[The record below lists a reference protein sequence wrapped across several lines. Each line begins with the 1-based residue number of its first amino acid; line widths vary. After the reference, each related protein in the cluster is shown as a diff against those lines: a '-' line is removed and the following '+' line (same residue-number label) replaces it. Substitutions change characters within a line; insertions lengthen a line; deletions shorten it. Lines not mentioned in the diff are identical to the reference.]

1 MARGKQIIVKISK
14 STSECLDIFIKHCQ
28 TKNLSPE
35 TIKTYRYECEAF
47 IKWYKEE
54 QEKTDIEDITAD
66 TLGEYIIFLQEKEI
80 SQTYIATKLRQLRA
94 FLYFCMDREYLVK
107 FTVTIPK
114 ADEVIKE
121 PYTQKELERLIKK
134 PTSSNWVE
142 WRCWAMVN
150 YLLSTGNRLATVLN
164 VKIEDVDFV
173 NNLIKL
179 NKLKNR
185 KQQYIPMSSG
195 LKDVLKTYLRL
206 WEHTDTDY
214 LFPEYEGKQL
224 STRGA
229 QWSIRNYNLNRGVM
243 RTSIHLFRH
252 TYAKYYIVA
261 GGEATHLQRLL
272 GHSTLAMTNHYINLY
287 STDLQKNYD
296 KFNPLDNLTR
306 EMA

>member
-134 PTSSNWVE
+134 PTSANWVE

>member
-94 FLYFCMDREYLVK
+94 FLYFCMDREYLEK

-195 LKDVLKTYLRL
+195 LKDVLKTHLRL
-206 WEHTDTDY
+206 WEHSDTDY

>member
-150 YLLSTGNRLATVLN
+150 YLLSTGNRLATVVN
-164 VKIEDVDFV
+164 IKIEDIDFYT
-173 NNLIKL
+173 NLIKL
-179 NKLKNR
+179 TTLKNR
-185 KQQYIPMSSG
+185 KQQYNIS
-195 LKDVLKTYLRL
+195 
-206 WEHTDTDY
+206 H
-214 LFPEYEGKQL
+214 
-224 STRGA
+224 
-229 QWSIRNYNLNRGVM
+229 
-243 RTSIHLFRH
+243 
-252 TYAKYYIVA
+252 KYV
-261 GGEATHLQRLL
+261 
-272 GHSTLAMTNHYINLY
+272 
-287 STDLQKNYD
+287 
-296 KFNPLDNLTR
+296 
-306 EMA
+306 

>member
-94 FLYFCMDREYLVK
+94 FLYFCMDRDYLVK

-134 PTSSNWVE
+134 PTSSNWVD

-150 YLLSTGNRLATVLN
+150 YLLSTGNRHATVLN

>member
-14 STSECLDIFIKHCQ
+14 STSECLDIFIKHCH

-47 IKWYKEE
+47 IKWYKDE
-54 QEKTDIEDITAD
+54 QEKKDIEEITAD
-66 TLGEYIIFLQEKEI
+66 TIGEYIIFLQEKGI
-80 SQTYIATKLRQLRA
+80 SQSYIATKLRQLRA
-94 FLYFCMDREYLVK
+94 FLYFCMDREYLEK

-134 PTSSNWVE
+134 PTSANWVE

-164 VKIEDVDFV
+164 VKIEDIDFV

-195 LKDVLKTYLRL
+195 LREVLKTYLRL

>member
-1 MARGKQIIVKISK
+1 
-14 STSECLDIFIKHCQ
+14 
-28 TKNLSPE
+28 
-35 TIKTYRYECEAF
+35 
-47 IKWYKEE
+47 
-54 QEKTDIEDITAD
+54 
-66 TLGEYIIFLQEKEI
+66 
-80 SQTYIATKLRQLRA
+80 
-94 FLYFCMDREYLVK
+94 
-107 FTVTIPK
+107 
-114 ADEVIKE
+114 
-121 PYTQKELERLIKK
+121 
-134 PTSSNWVE
+134 
-142 WRCWAMVN
+142 MVN

>member
-214 LFPEYEGKQL
+214 LFPEYE
-224 STRGA
+224 
-229 QWSIRNYNLNRGVM
+229 
-243 RTSIHLFRH
+243 
-252 TYAKYYIVA
+252 
-261 GGEATHLQRLL
+261 
-272 GHSTLAMTNHYINLY
+272 
-287 STDLQKNYD
+287 
-296 KFNPLDNLTR
+296 
-306 EMA
+306 

>member
-94 FLYFCMDREYLVK
+94 FLYFCMDRDYLVK

>member
-54 QEKTDIEDITAD
+54 QEKTAIEEITAD
-66 TLGEYIIFLQEKEI
+66 TIGEYIIFLQEKGI

-94 FLYFCMDREYLVK
+94 FLYFCMDREYLEK

-134 PTSSNWVE
+134 PTSANWVE

>member
-94 FLYFCMDREYLVK
+94 FLYFCMDRDYLVK

-195 LKDVLKTYLRL
+195 LKDVLKTYLEL
-206 WEHTDTDY
+206 WDHNDSDY

-229 QWSIRNYNLNRGVM
+229 QWSIRQYNLNRGVT

>member
-1 MARGKQIIVKISK
+1 MARGKQIIKKISK
-14 STSECLDIFIKHCQ
+14 STSECLEIFIKHCQ
-28 TKNLSPE
+28 TKNLSQR
-35 TIKTYRYECEAF
+35 TIKVYQYECETF
-47 IKWYKEE
+47 IIWCKEE
-54 QEKTDIEDITAD
+54 QEIVDVDKITEEIM
-66 TLGEYIIFLQEKEI
+66 GEYILFLQQKEI
-80 SQTYIATKLRQLRA
+80 SQNYIATKMRQLRA
-94 FLYFCMDREYLVK
+94 FLYFCMDREYLKQFKV
-107 FTVTIPK
+107 VIPK

-121 PYTQKELERLIKK
+121 PYTQKELERLVKK
-134 PTSSNWVE
+134 PTSANWVE

-150 YLLSTGNRLATVLN
+150 YLLSTGNRLGTVLN
-164 VKIEDVDFV
+164 VKIEDIDFV

-179 NKLKNR
+179 NKLKTR
-185 KQQYIPMSSG
+185 KQQYIPMSTG
-195 LKDVLKTYLRL
+195 LKNVLKAYLEL
-206 WEHTDTDY
+206 WEHTDSDY

-229 QWSIRNYNLNRGVM
+229 QWSIRQYNLNRGVT

>member
-54 QEKTDIEDITAD
+54 QEKTDIEEITAD
-66 TLGEYIIFLQEKEI
+66 TIGEYIIFLQEKGI

-94 FLYFCMDREYLVK
+94 FLYFCMDREYLEK

-134 PTSSNWVE
+134 PTSANWVE

>member
-94 FLYFCMDREYLVK
+94 FLYFCMDRDYLVK

-243 RTSIHLFRH
+243 RTSIHLIRH

>member
-1 MARGKQIIVKISK
+1 MARGKQIIKKISK
-14 STSECLDIFIKHCQ
+14 STSECLEIFIKHCQ
-28 TKNLSPE
+28 TKNLSQR
-35 TIKTYRYECEAF
+35 TIKVYQYECETF
-47 IKWYKEE
+47 IIWCKEE
-54 QEKTDIEDITAD
+54 KEIVDVDKITEEIM
-66 TLGEYIIFLQEKEI
+66 GEYILFLQQKEI
-80 SQTYIATKLRQLRA
+80 SQNYIATKMRQLRA
-94 FLYFCMDREYLVK
+94 FLYFCMDREYLDRFKV
-107 FTVTIPK
+107 VIPK

-121 PYTQKELERLIKK
+121 PYTQRELERLIKK
-134 PTSSNWVE
+134 PISANWVE

-150 YLLSTGNRLATVLN
+150 YLLATGNRLGTIVN

-179 NKLKNR
+179 NKLKTR
-185 KQQYIPMSSG
+185 KQQYIPMSTG
-195 LKDVLKTYLRL
+195 LKKVLKTYLEL
-206 WEHTDTDY
+206 WEHKDSDY

-229 QWSIRNYNLNRGVM
+229 QWSIRQYNLNRGVT

>member
-94 FLYFCMDREYLVK
+94 FLYFCMDRDYLVK

-296 KFNPLDNLTR
+296 KFNPLDNLTK

>member
-94 FLYFCMDREYLVK
+94 FLYFCMDRDYLVK

-306 EMA
+306 VMA

>member
-94 FLYFCMDREYLVK
+94 FLYFCMDRDYLVK

-272 GHSTLAMTNHYINLY
+272 GHSMAMTNHYINLY